1 MAKKA
6 DKPSEK
12 CTAGI
17 AAVGVAIAKAYGK
30 QAISGELLDTVIT
43 VCERIFGGNP
53 ANSIDQKRVAE
64 DVARIQ
70 GWTKA
75 SEGPRKSEVR
85 KIVRNYNRFGE
96 AAAAYK
102 AKHDTFTW
110 HTAMKLLTCLNK
122 EKTLS
127 KALALMTPAQANVKV
142 QPMKVMGNAISKIMN
157 LESKAAKVVEF
168 QDALE
173 TLCRKQD
180 IDW

>member
-1 MAKKA
+1 MAKQT
-6 DKPSEK
+6 DKSSEK

-43 VCERIFGGNP
+43 VCDRIFNGNP

-96 AAAAYK
+96 AADAYR
-102 AKHDTFTW
+102 AKHDSFTW

-127 KALALMTPAQANVKV
+127 KALALMVGKETAAPK
-142 QPMKVMGNAISKIMN
+142 PMKVMGNAISKIMN
-157 LESKAAKVVEF
+157 LESKAAKVVAF

>member
-96 AAAAYK
+96 AALAYK

-127 KALALMTPAQANVKV
+127 KVLALMVGREAVAPK
-142 QPMKVMGNAISKIMN
+142 PMKVMGNAISKIMN